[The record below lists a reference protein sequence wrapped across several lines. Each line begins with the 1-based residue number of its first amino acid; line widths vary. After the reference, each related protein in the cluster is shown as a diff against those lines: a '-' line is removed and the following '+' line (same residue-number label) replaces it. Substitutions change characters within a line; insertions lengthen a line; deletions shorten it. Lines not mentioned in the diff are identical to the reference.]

1 MSVPRY
7 RNLRKERHE
16 QQLKDLQ
23 VGKQVN
29 STISRKLHNFHND
42 IEEDLEEKDD
52 RSNYERNEDL
62 NQIRQQIGAKL
73 NKLFNND
80 HDEVNTFMEF
90 INENQISIQDFN
102 AVYPELLQNSDPN
115 TNTAS
120 YSIPKFQQLLNNDY
134 GNTKEITLMKDIYQL
149 IERIYKNGG
158 ISEKKADEMVD
169 MAEASVQLNE
179 KNEMLKE
186 LQKIMKQKKKDEDKL
201 IEVDKMI
208 RPNVSPQKKKL
219 NDEILLQR
227 VSFDEWHL
235 AKSKEVLKK
244 SFKIPQLKEILD
256 ENGIKTFKQNT
267 PKNELIDLVWD
278 LKQIV

>member
-42 IEEDLEEKDD
+42 IEDLEEKDD

-134 GNTKEITLMKDIYQL
+134 GNTKETTLMKDIYNL
-149 IERIYKNGG
+149 VKTIYENGG
-158 ISEKKADEMVD
+158 ITQQKADDLVD
-169 MAEASVQLNE
+169 RVEASVQLNPSD
-179 KNEMLKE
+179 MWIKE
-186 LQKIMKQKKKDEDKL
+186 LQRKMNQSDKTDEEKI
-201 IEVDKMI
+201 IEVDKMT
-208 RPNVSPQKKKL
+208 RPIVSPVKKKL
-219 NDEILLQR
+219 NDEIIQPN
-227 VSFDEWHL
+227 VSFDEWRL
-235 AKSKEVLKK
+235 AKSKQVLRK